1 MKAKTIGLIVPS
13 MKTTIDQQLL
23 NAVEM
28 ELAPTEYI
36 LAISITRE
44 SQQLESAS
52 IQKFRESAKLMD
64 CHQMSRV
71 FSHFPVYAK
80 KTVNAG
86 MAFQILQNERFFFSR
101 IGYAEGN
108 HAEIFGQYGHA
119 LFIKS
124 VLKTVY
130 AVRHSAAADR
140 HEG

>member
-1 MKAKTIGLIVPS
+1 MGDLPNILRYVRNSVIVRII
-13 MKTTIDQQLL
+13 KRGD
-23 NAVEM
+23 AV
-28 ELAPTEYI
+28 AVP
-36 LAISITRE
+36 
-44 SQQLESAS
+44 
-52 IQKFRESAKLMD
+52 KLMD

-108 HAEIFGQYGHA
+108 HAEILGQYGHA

-130 AVRHSAAADR
+130 AVRGDGVVAVRRKESHMSAALLQQVK
-140 HEG
+140 GGKL